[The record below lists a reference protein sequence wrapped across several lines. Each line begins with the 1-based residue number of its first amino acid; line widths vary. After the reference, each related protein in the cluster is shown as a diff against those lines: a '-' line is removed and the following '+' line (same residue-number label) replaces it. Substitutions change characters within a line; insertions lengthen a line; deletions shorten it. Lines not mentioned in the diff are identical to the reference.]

1 MRKWGSTE
9 GNELPASQNSDCGT
23 EMQTPVPVLITTM
36 GIDAQT
42 VANPDSEDE
51 VGISR
56 YQVHRTPPCFILIR
70 LAARKE
76 SKALRFI

>member
-1 MRKWGSTE
+1 MRKLGSTE
-9 GNELPASQNSDCGT
+9 GNKLPASQNSDCET
-23 EMQTPVPVLITTM
+23 EMQTPAPVLITTM

-42 VANPDSEDE
+42 GANPDGEDG

-76 SKALRFI
+76 TKAL